1 MCRMDAFAFLML
13 WDVLYCIWQEGI
25 CMAKLK
31 KLLIALLV
39 LFIAWVALFVYS
51 NPVIGI
57 RAENVEQHAREK
69 WTERGYLDADWQV
82 AKAMNDTV
90 GVFLFYDTDT
100 ARFAYT
106 VYENYPEWY
115 SLGYFGQGLSQY
127 RSYQETNFVA
137 NTIQGYLNYGNDA
150 IMLSMNKPQIA
161 KIAYGAEGST
171 KAVIEVDPDQPFV
184 AILPLDYGTITLY
197 DRDGNISPLEY
208 VDTPLTF
215 VFVDRS
221 E

>member
-1 MCRMDAFAFLML
+1 MS
-13 WDVLYCIWQEGI
+13 VTKI
-25 CMAKLK
+25 K
-31 KLLIALLV
+31 KLLIVILV

-69 WTERGYLDADWQV
+69 WAERGYIEEDWQV

-90 GVFLFYDTDT
+90 GVFLFYDADT
-100 ARFAYT
+100 KEYAYT
-106 VYENYPEWY
+106 IYENYPAWY
-115 SLGYFGQGLSQY
+115 SFGYFSTGLSINNDY
-127 RSYQETNFVA
+127 VTE
-137 NTIQGYLNYGNDA
+137 TIQGYSGYGDA
-150 IMLSMNKPQIA
+150 SMMISMNKPQIA
-161 KIAYGAEGST
+161 KIVYGAEGST

>member
-1 MCRMDAFAFLML
+1 
-13 WDVLYCIWQEGI
+13 
-25 CMAKLK
+25 MAKLK

-51 NPVIGI
+51 NSVIGI
-57 RAENVEQHAREK
+57 SRENLAQKVWEK
-69 WTERGYLDADWQV
+69 VLEHGHIEEDWKV
-82 AKAMNDTV
+82 AQSINDSV
-90 GVFLFYDTDT
+90 AVFLFYDEETRDYVFT
-100 ARFAYT
+100 SYVNHPA
-106 VYENYPEWY
+106 WY
-115 SLGYFGQGLSQY
+115 SFGYFGQGFNKND
-127 RSYQETNFVA
+127 NFVTDA
-137 NTIQGYLNYGNDA
+137 VMGYRYYGNSEHYDDFVRVF
-150 IMLSMNKPQIA
+150 SMNKPQIA

-171 KAVIEVDPDQPFV
+171 KTVIEVDPDQPF
-184 AILPLDYGTITLY
+184 ALILPHDYGTITLY